1 MLLLTDDNGKNRI
14 EDIITVLRALG
25 GELEN
30 PGNNDAF
37 YGNTDCFLSALE
49 ELVQSYSKE

>member
-1 MLLLTDDNGKNRI
+1 MLLLMDDNGKKRI
-14 EDIITVLRALG
+14 EDIIAVLRELS

-30 PGNNDAF
+30 PGNNDTF

-49 ELVQSYSKE
+49 ELVQSYSKA